1 MQGKEYILTI
11 HHDLGQKWSDYL
23 AFMWGEGLLEIVV
36 FVLDT
41 LRKYAEKE
49 GLVKIEGYI
58 IRLTEK
64 GLDECQKSSSDW
76 D

>member
-1 MQGKEYILTI
+1 M
-11 HHDLGQKWSDYL
+11 
-23 AFMWGEGLLEIVV
+23 GEGLLEIVV

-41 LRKYAEKE
+41 LKKYAEKE

-64 GLDECQKSSSDW
+64 KIR
-76 D
+76 